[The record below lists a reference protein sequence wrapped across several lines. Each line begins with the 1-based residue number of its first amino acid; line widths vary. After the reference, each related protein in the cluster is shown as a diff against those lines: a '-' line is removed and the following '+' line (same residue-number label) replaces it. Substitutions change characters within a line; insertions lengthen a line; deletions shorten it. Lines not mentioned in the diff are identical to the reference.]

1 MKKAVAIIPAR
12 FGSTRLD
19 GKPLVDILGKTM
31 IQRVYEQTIQAID
44 SVFVATDD
52 DRIKLAVAEFG
63 GNVIMTS
70 SEHQNGTTRCLEA
83 YERIVEL
90 TGESYDIIVNVQ
102 GDEPMLHPQQ
112 LKDLVSCFDQ
122 PNTELATL
130 VLPVS
135 SQEDLFNE
143 SEVFAVFNRH
153 KQALYFSR
161 AVIPH
166 IRGVH
171 KTRWME
177 FNTFYKHIG
186 LYGYTYKALREF
198 ASLPMSNLEKMES
211 LEQNRWIEGGN
222 TIQVEITD
230 HESIPVDTIDD
241 LEKVRSLLRSRES
254 GEGQF

>member
-12 FGSTRLD
+12 YGSTRLE

-31 IQRVYEQTIQAID
+31 IQRVYEQTRQAID
-44 SVFVATDD
+44 TVFVATDD
-52 DRIKLAVAEFG
+52 ERIKMAVVEFG

-70 SEHQNGTTRCLEA
+70 PDHENGTTRCLEA
-83 YERIVEL
+83 YERIMEL
-90 TGESYDIIVNVQ
+90 TGESFDIIVNVQ
-102 GDEPMLHPQQ
+102 GDEPMLDPQQ
-112 LKDLVSCFDQ
+112 LRDLLSCFEQ
-122 PNTELATL
+122 PNTQLATL

-143 SEVFAVFNRH
+143 SEVFVVFNRR
-153 KQALYFSR
+153 KEALYFSR

-186 LYGYTYKALREF
+186 LYGYSYEALKEF
-198 ASLPMSNLEKMES
+198 AGLPMSNLEKMES
-211 LEQNRWIEGGN
+211 LEQNRWIENGN
-222 TIQVEITD
+222 SIRIEITD
-230 HESIPVDTIDD
+230 HDSIPVDTIDD
-241 LEKVRSLLRSRES
+241 LEKVRYLLKSREE
-254 GEGQF
+254 GER